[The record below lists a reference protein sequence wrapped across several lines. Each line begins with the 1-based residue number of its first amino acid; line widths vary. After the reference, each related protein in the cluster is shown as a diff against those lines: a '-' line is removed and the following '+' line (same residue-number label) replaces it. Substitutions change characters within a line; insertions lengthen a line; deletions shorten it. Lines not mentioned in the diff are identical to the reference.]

1 MLLLFVYLGIA
12 ILVSFLCSILEAVLL
27 SITPSYVESIKTSK
41 SNLGQEL
48 EKLKQNID
56 RPLAAILSFNTIAHT
71 VGAAGVGAQAAY
83 VFGNQY
89 LGIVSAVLTLLILV
103 FSEIIPKT
111 IGASY
116 WRSLVGFTVKTLKV
130 LIFLM
135 YPLVL
140 LSKGITRLLE
150 KDGEISSVS
159 RAEMSAR
166 ADLGEKEGVFEA
178 TESKMIKNL
187 VTLRNITAED
197 VMTPRT
203 VSVMIQEDKK
213 LQEVLDNE
221 AFEKFS
227 RIPIYRNNRDDITGY
242 VHKLDVLN
250 HLAEDRHNML
260 LKEVKREVMMVDH
273 AMKLPVVLDEMVE
286 SKEHFALVTDRY
298 GGVAGL
304 VTMEDIM
311 ETLLGRE
318 IMDEFDGI
326 KDMQA
331 YAREQWRQRAVKL
344 GLLIEGGKE
353 IRENKEEAQNV
364 VKFGITGGQA
374 PSTDRDREL
383 GDEEKKKKDS
393 NK

>member
-1 MLLLFVYLGIA
+1 MFLLFTYLAVA
-12 ILVSFLCSILEAVLL
+12 ILISFLCSILEAVLL
-27 SITPSYVESIKTSK
+27 SITPSYVES
-41 SNLGQEL
+41 
-48 EKLKQNID
+48 LKQSKISTLGHDLEQLKSNID

-71 VGAAGVGAQAAY
+71 VGAAGVGAEAAK

-116 WRSLVGFTVKTLKV
+116 WRSLVGFSVRV
-130 LIFLM
+130 LNILIVMM

-140 LSKGITRLLE
+140 LSKAITRLLA
-150 KDGEISSVS
+150 KDEESASVS
-159 RAEMSAR
+159 RAEVSAM
-166 ADLGEKEGVFEA
+166 ADIGEKEGVFA
-178 TESKMIKNL
+178 KTESKMIKNL

-203 VSVMIQEDKK
+203 VIMMIQEDRQ
-213 LQEVLDNE
+213 LQDLMNNE

-227 RIPIYRNNRDDITGY
+227 RIPVYKNNRDDISGY
-242 VHKLDVLN
+242 VHKVDVLSR
-250 HLAEDRHNML
+250 LADDKHKML
-260 LKEVKREVMMVDH
+260 LHEIKREVMMVSH
-273 AMKLPVVLDEMVE
+273 TMKLPVVLDKMVE

-326 KDMQA
+326 EDMQD
-331 YAREQWRQRAVKL
+331 YARNQWRQRAKKL
-344 GLLIEGGKE
+344 GLLIDEDE
-353 IRENKEEAQNV
+353 LSDEDRNV
-364 VKFGITGGQA
+364 VKYGITGGK
-374 PSTDRDREL
+374 PS
-383 GDEEKKKKDS
+383 GAKDED
-393 NK
+393 